1 MFSRFRKKIFRLF
14 DIDVYLDITW
24 FLVFIFMTVSFAPAW
39 KNLLN
44 ARLFFPLA
52 YLLSTVMVILIYIT
66 LLAHEFSHSLVA
78 KKFGIPVRQITLFFL
93 GGVAHI
99 EKSPEKPGHEFK
111 MAIAGPLAS
120 LIVAALFFS
129 LYLILTTIHLYSPIL
144 LPFFVWLIA
153 LNLIVAIFNLIPA
166 FPMDG
171 GRVFRAIIWRLLKD
185 QIKATKI
192 AVIVATVLGLAM
204 IISSIPVFR
213 NPFLILIG
221 LFIIQGGRSELKM
234 LILQKKLQRAKARDI
249 MVPCV
254 PYSVDEAEG
263 SDLCCSADD
272 DLWTVIRK
280 MIETKICRFRVVDND
295 FIVGTID
302 YSNIMDYSKK
312 TD

>member
-24 FLVFIFMTVSFAPAW
+24 FLVFIFMTISFAPVW
-39 KNLLN
+39 KSLLN

-52 YLLSTVMVILIYIT
+52 YLLSAVMVILIYIT
-66 LLAHEFSHSLVA
+66 LLAHEFSHSLIA

-99 EKSPEKPGHEFK
+99 EKSPENPGHEFK

-120 LIVAALFFS
+120 LIVAALFFG
-129 LYLILTTIHLYSPIL
+129 LYWLIVAVHLYSPIL
-144 LPFFVWLIA
+144 WPFFIGLIA
-153 LNLIVAIFNLIPA
+153 FNLLVAIFNLIPA

-185 QIKATKI
+185 QVKATKI

-221 LFIIQGGRSELKM
+221 LFIIQGGRSELKF
-234 LILQKKLQRAKARDI
+234 LILQKKLQPIRVRDI
-249 MVPCV
+249 MTPCV

-263 SDLCCSADD
+263 SDRCCSADD
-272 DLWTVIRK
+272 DLWTVTRK
-280 MIETKICRFRVVDND
+280 MIETKIYCFRVVNNELV
-295 FIVGTID
+295 VGHIG
-302 YSNIMDYSKK
+302 YSTIMDYSKK